1 MVFDVGQHK
10 LVCAYCDTVCTVQE
24 YRQNNAAEYV
34 DDNYSVSAFRCKNCG
49 AELTAPEEQTVA
61 YCSYCGG
68 EAMLTEKESSRR
80 FSSSVISFGT
90 SMFLMWTRAPAS
102 SKASMALSGR

>member
-34 DDNYSVSAFRCKNCG
+34 DDNYSVVAFRGKNCG
-49 AELTAPEEQTVA
+49 A
-61 YCSYCGG
+61 
-68 EAMLTEKESSRR
+68 
-80 FSSSVISFGT
+80 
-90 SMFLMWTRAPAS
+90 
-102 SKASMALSGR
+102 